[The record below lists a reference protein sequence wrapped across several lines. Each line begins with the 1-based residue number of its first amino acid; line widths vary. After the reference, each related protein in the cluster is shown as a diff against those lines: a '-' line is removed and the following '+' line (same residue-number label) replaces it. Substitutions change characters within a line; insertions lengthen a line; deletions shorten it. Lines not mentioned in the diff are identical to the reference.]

1 MIGLILQRI
10 ASAISNRSG
19 SVQLSSDEA
28 VASFVVSVVLARRI
42 AVRATDQSAGRM
54 SCIALYNI
62 TTPAPP
68 KFWPLVKIKKPINMM
83 HDINLAT

>member
-62 TTPAPP
+62 TELNFHLQLIIYRITI
-68 KFWPLVKIKKPINMM
+68 L
-83 HDINLAT
+83 